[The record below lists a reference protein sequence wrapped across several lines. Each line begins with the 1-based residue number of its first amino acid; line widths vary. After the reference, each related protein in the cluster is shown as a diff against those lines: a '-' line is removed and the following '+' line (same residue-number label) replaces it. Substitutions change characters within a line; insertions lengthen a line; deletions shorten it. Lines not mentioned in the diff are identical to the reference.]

1 MFFENKKN
9 YRGKKKILMEIYN
22 SLETPAS
29 KEFQELLNS
38 QLSKTK
44 NLAEGKIVEGKV
56 TKITEKFVFLFI
68 EGLKSEPVID
78 INEFKTMGT
87 IDKIKLDSKVSVLLE
102 RIEDKN
108 GDVVVSASKALKIK
122 GWDKLVQAYEKNEPI
137 TGKITSKCKGG
148 VIVEHLDTGSLM
160 FCPGSQI
167 SDKPLKDISHLM
179 NEPQKF
185 ALIKLDKVRGNAC
198 VSRRQIISS
207 NKKEDKAKIIEKYKV
222 GDIIKNAIV
231 KGYSSFGCFFDVNS
245 ELDVLVHLQ
254 EISYSRVNHP
264 EEIFNIGEKHDLK
277 VITVD
282 KEKQQV
288 GCSIKQLSPDPFE
301 HISNY
306 ELNKEY
312 KVKVVK
318 LMDFGAFCELEPGL
332 TTLLHSSELSWA
344 KKNPSA
350 KKMFKIGD
358 EISCVITEIDK
369 DKRRV
374 SISHRLT
381 TENPFS
387 KLEKQYPVGSVVEGT
402 VSSMNDYAIYV
413 KIDGYDIDGF
423 LHANDLTYDKNPEEE
438 LKKYKKG
445 EKLKVKII
453 EIKTDQQK
461 VRVGIKQNQS
471 DPFEWFNDKKLNDT
485 ITVKVISSD
494 NKGLLVQPE
503 GSKIDLQIKKSQI
516 AINAA
521 DARPSRFVGGERI
534 DAAISELNLSKRK
547 VSLSI
552 KLLEELQNKEA
563 VSKFSSP
570 LSGKNLPF
578 SSLSDKLEK
587 IEKKK
592 KED

>member
-1 MFFENKKN
+1 
-9 YRGKKKILMEIYN
+9 MEIFN

-29 KEFQELLNS
+29 KEFKDLLNN
-38 QLSKTK
+38 QLSRTK
-44 NLAEGKIVEGKV
+44 NLIEGKIIEGKV

-68 EGLKSEPVID
+68 EGLKSEPIVD
-78 INEFKTMGT
+78 VNELKTMGLFET
-87 IDKIKLDSKVSVLLE
+87 IKVGSKLSVLLE
-102 RIEDKN
+102 RIEDRN
-108 GDVVVSASKALKIK
+108 GEVVVSASKALKIK
-122 GWDKLVQAYEKNEPI
+122 GWDKLVEAYEKNEPI
-137 TGKITSKCKGG
+137 MGKITSKCKGG
-148 VIVEHLDTGSLM
+148 VIVEHIDTGSLM

-167 SDKPLKDISHLM
+167 SDSPLKDISHLM

-185 ALIKLDKVRGNAC
+185 AVIKLDKIRGNCC

-207 NKKEDKAKIIEKYKV
+207 GKKEDKAKIIEKYNV
-222 GDIIKNAIV
+222 GDVIKNAVV
-231 KGYSSFGCFFDVNS
+231 KGYSSFGCFFSANS
-245 ELDVLVHLQ
+245 ELDVLVHTSEL
-254 EISYSRVNHP
+254 SYSRINHA
-264 EEIFNIGEKHDLK
+264 EELVSIGGKHDLL

-332 TTLLHSSELSWA
+332 TTLLHSSELSWT
-344 KKNPSA
+344 KKNTSA
-350 KKMFKIGD
+350 KKLFKVGD

-369 DKRRV
+369 EKRRV

-381 TENPFS
+381 QENPYLVF
-387 KLEKQYPVGSVVEGT
+387 EKKHPVGSLVEGS
-402 VSSMNDYAIYV
+402 VSSINDYAIYL
-413 KIDGYDIDGF
+413 KIDGFDIDGF
-423 LHANDLTYDKNPEEE
+423 LHANDLSYEKNAEEE
-438 LKKYKKG
+438 IKKYKKG
-445 EKLKVKII
+445 DKLKVKVL

-461 VRVGIKQNQS
+461 LRIGLKQLS
-471 DPFEWFNDKKLNDT
+471 PDPFEWFSDKKINET
-485 ITVKVISSD
+485 ITVKVVSSD
-494 NKGLLVQPE
+494 NKGITVKPE
-503 GSKIDLQIKKSQI
+503 GSSIEILIKKSQI

-521 DARPSRFVGGERI
+521 DARPSRFINGDRI
-534 DAAISELNLSKRK
+534 DTAIMEIDKEKRK

-578 SSLSDKLEK
+578 SSLSDKLNKKEN
-587 IEKKK
+587 KK
-592 KED
+592 KE